1 MTTNIAIVGEAWGAE
16 EERQRLPF
24 VGPSGWELNKMLKEA
39 GINRS
44 ECFMTNVF
52 NLRPRPSNDISNLC
66 GLQAQGIPGLKKL
79 GAVGYVL
86 RQFAP
91 EIDRLYDELRSIRP
105 NIVICLGVTAAWAMK
120 AVGGIGSVR
129 GTTFTT
135 CLGFKGLATYH
146 PAAIMREWSNR
157 VITVAD
163 LTKAE
168 RESHYPEI
176 RRPKREIWIEPT
188 LEDLETFYALHL
200 QPSDLIAVDIETAG
214 TLITCIG
221 FAPNERV
228 SLVIPFYDPRRTG
241 GNYWSTGADE
251 SRAWS
256 FVRRVLNLPARKL
269 FQNGLYDIGYLWRT
283 VGLTPRNPAEDTMLL
298 HHSIYPELQKGL
310 GFLGSLYT
318 DEPAWK
324 QMRKTE
330 MLKKDE

>member
-1 MTTNIAIVGEAWGAE
+1 VTNIAIVGEAWGAE
-16 EERQRLPF
+16 EERLGRPF
-24 VGPSGWELNKMLKEA
+24 VGPSGWELNRMLKEA
-39 GINRS
+39 GIDRAD
-44 ECFMTNVF
+44 CFLTNVF

-66 GLQAQGIPGLKKL
+66 GTKAEGIPGLRAISSGK
-79 GAVGYVL
+79 YC
-86 RQFAP
+86 RREFAP
-91 EIDRLYDELRSIRP
+91 ELERLNNELRSLRP
-105 NIVICLGVTAAWAMK
+105 NLIVCLGGTAAWAMRGS
-120 AVGGIGSVR
+120 GGVSSIR
-129 GTTFTT
+129 GTVFNST
-135 CLGFKGLATYH
+135 LGFKAIATFH

-200 QPSDLIAVDIETAG
+200 QSSDLIAIDIETAG

-228 SLVIPFYDPRRTG
+228 SLVVPFYDPRRAG
-241 GNYWSTGADE
+241 GNYWPIMDDE
-251 SRAWS
+251 SRAWG
-256 FVRRVLNLPARKL
+256 FVRRVLSLPARKL
-269 FQNGLYDIGYLWRT
+269 FQNGMYDIGFLWRT
-283 VGLTPRNPAEDTMLL
+283 VGLTPVNPAEDTMLL

-318 DEPAWK
+318 NEPAWK

>member
-1 MTTNIAIVGEAWGAE
+1 VTNIAIVGEAWGIE
-16 EERQRLPF
+16 EERLGRPF
-24 VGPSGWELNKMLKEA
+24 VGPSGWELNRMLKEA
-39 GINRS
+39 GIDRDR
-44 ECFMTNVF
+44 CFLTNVF

-66 GLQAQGIPGLKKL
+66 GPKTEGIPGLRPISSGK
-79 GAVGYVL
+79 YC
-86 RQFAP
+86 RREFAP
-91 EIDRLYDELRSIRP
+91 EIQRLHDELRSLRP
-105 NIVICLGVTAAWAMK
+105 NLIICLGGTAAWAMRGS
-120 AVGGIGSVR
+120 GGVSSIR
-129 GTTFTT
+129 GTTFSST
-135 CLGFKGLATYH
+135 LGFKAIATFH

-188 LEDLETFYALHL
+188 LEDMETFYALHL
-200 QPSDLIAVDIETAG
+200 QSSDLIAVDIETAG
-214 TLITCIG
+214 TLITCLG

-228 SLVIPFYDPRRTG
+228 SLVVPFYDPRRAG
-241 GNYWSTGADE
+241 GNYWATIDDE
-251 SRAWS
+251 RRAWA
-256 FVRRVLNLPARKL
+256 FVRRVLHLPARKL
-269 FQNGLYDIGYLWRT
+269 FQNGMYDIGYLWRT
-283 VGLTPRNPAEDTMLL
+283 VGLTPVNPAEDTMLL